1 MKKIVFFQPNLLM
14 LNRNRNTL
22 ADLSPKQAIRK
33 AFSTFEKGIGEI
45 IKEANGSYNRATGK
59 EVKAHQEIISWLSRV
74 ETQAAILRGSVEV
87 AAARL

>member
-1 MKKIVFFQPNLLM
+1 M

-22 ADLSPKQAIRK
+22 AFLSPKQAIRK
-33 AFSTFEKGIGEI
+33 VFSTFEKGIETI
-45 IKEANGSYNRATGK
+45 IKEVNVSYSRANGK

-74 ETQAAILRGSVEV
+74 ETKPALLRGSVEV